1 MPAMLKWARIKT
13 VVEEEHEM
21 RAKGSSLF
29 LVKSAPGKM
38 VKRPIFRTDEMVPQ
52 SGIYR
57 VRHKKHRLP
66 HEVTLFRDQ
75 QFPRCAKCQNA
86 VTFELIRAANA
97 EPDSARGLSAPI
109 CVYELPVLDDEQEIA
124 G

>member
-1 MPAMLKWARIKT
+1 MP
-13 VVEEEHEM
+13 
-21 RAKGSSLF
+21 AKGSSLH
-29 LVKSAPGKM
+29 LVKSGPGKM
-38 VKRPIFRTDEMVPQ
+38 VKRPIFRTDEMVSQ

-86 VTFELIRAANA
+86 VTFELVRAGNT
-97 EPDSARGLSAPI
+97 EPDGARGLSSPI
-109 CVYELPVLDDEQEIA
+109 RLYELPVLDDEQEIA

>member
-1 MPAMLKWARIKT
+1 
-13 VVEEEHEM
+13 M
-21 RAKGSSLF
+21 RAKRSSLF

-38 VKRPIFRTDEMVPQ
+38 VKRPIFRTDEIVPQ
-52 SGIYR
+52 SGIYT

-75 QFPRCAKCQNA
+75 QFPRCAKCHDA
-86 VTFELIRAANA
+86 VTFELVRAVKM
-97 EPDSARGLSAPI
+97 ESDGARGLAAPI
-109 CVYELPVLDDEQEIA
+109 RLYELPVLDDEQEIA

>member
-1 MPAMLKWARIKT
+1 MP
-13 VVEEEHEM
+13 
-21 RAKGSSLF
+21 AKGSSLH
-29 LVKSAPGKM
+29 LVKSGPGKM
-38 VKRPIFRTDEMVPQ
+38 VKRPVFRTDEMVSE

-86 VTFELIRAANA
+86 VTFELIRAANT
-97 EPDSARGLSAPI
+97 EPDGARGLSAPI

>member
-1 MPAMLKWARIKT
+1 MTAVAQAACIT
-13 VVEEEHEM
+13 IVEEEREM
-21 RAKGSSLF
+21 PAKGSSLH
-29 LVKSAPGKM
+29 LVKSGPGKM
-38 VKRPIFRTDEMVPQ
+38 VKRPIFRTDEMVSQ

-57 VRHKKHRLP
+57 VRHRKHRLP

-86 VTFELIRAANA
+86 VTFELVRAGNT
-97 EPDSARGLSAPI
+97 EPDGARGLSSPI
-109 CVYELPVLDDEQEIA
+109 RLYELPVLDDEQEIA

>member
-1 MPAMLKWARIKT
+1 LPAVLKWARIKT
-13 VVEEEHEM
+13 VEEEREM

-52 SGIYR
+52 TGIYR
-57 VRHKKHRLP
+57 VRHRKHRLP

-86 VTFELIRAANA
+86 VTFELIRAANT
-97 EPDSARGLSAPI
+97 ELDSSRGLSAPI

>member
-1 MPAMLKWARIKT
+1 MP
-13 VVEEEHEM
+13 
-21 RAKGSSLF
+21 AKGSSLH
-29 LVKSAPGKM
+29 LVKSGPGKM

-86 VTFELIRAANA
+86 VTFELVRAGNT
-97 EPDSARGLSAPI
+97 EPDGTRGLSSPI
-109 CVYELPVLDDEQEIA
+109 CVYELPALDDEQEIA

>member
-1 MPAMLKWARIKT
+1 M
-13 VVEEEHEM
+13 
-21 RAKGSSLF
+21 
-29 LVKSAPGKM
+29 VKS
-38 VKRPIFRTDEMVPQ
+38 PIFCTDEMVPQ

-66 HEVTLFRDQ
+66 HEVGLFRNQ

-86 VTFELIRAANA
+86 VTFELVRAAKT
-97 EPDSARGLSAPI
+97 EPDGARGLSAPI
-109 CVYELPVLDDEQEIA
+109 YVYELPVLDDGQEIA